1 MRLGRTTRVALA
13 LAAVAGTAVLA
24 LIAHAAFAVERDF
37 AATDARLE
45 LPLTKDTQRQSHGLA
60 FRAAET
66 LLGTG
71 ADRSF
76 RNAVAL
82 FRKSESRTLLPQQQ
96 IRARA
101 LAERQLR
108 SQHAGPTARSR
119 AENLLGVL
127 EFEDARSDPTGAG
140 EDIQASMDAFA
151 QAARTD
157 PANDDAKFNLELLLT
172 LSSNRKVPQP
182 RPNSGRSHGAGSSP
196 GTIGY

>member
-1 MRLGRTTRVALA
+1 VAIV
-13 LAAVAGTAVLA
+13 AAAGLA
-24 LIAHAAFAVERDF
+24 LIARAAFAVERDI

-45 LPLTKDTQRQSHGLA
+45 LPLSRHPDDPSHGLA
-60 FRAAET
+60 YRAAET

-76 RNAVAL
+76 RDAVAL
-82 FRKSESRTLLPQQQ
+82 FRRSEAPGLRPEQRLRL
-96 IRARA
+96 RA
-101 LAERQLR
+101 LAERRLR
-108 SQHAGPTARSR
+108 SQHAQAPARSR

-140 EDIQASMDAFA
+140 EDIQESIDAFA

-157 PANDDAKFNLELLLT
+157 PANDDAKYNLELLYT

-182 RPNSGRSHGAGSSP
+182 RPRSGKSHGAGGSP

>member
-1 MRLGRTTRVALA
+1 VRLGRPARVAVA
-13 LAAVAGTAVLA
+13 LLAVAAACALA
-24 LIAHAAFAVERDF
+24 LIARAAFAVERDF

-45 LPLTKDTQRQSHGLA
+45 LPLAQEPNGQPHGLA
-60 FRAAET
+60 YRAAET

-76 RNAVAL
+76 RDAVAL
-82 FRKSESRTLLPQQQ
+82 FRRSESRTLRPQQ
-96 IRARA
+96 RLRLRA
-101 LAERQLR
+101 LAERRLR
-108 SQHAGPTARSR
+108 SQHAQPTARSR

-157 PANDDAKFNLELLLT
+157 SANDDAKFNLELLLT

-182 RPNSGRSHGAGSSP
+182 KPNTGRSHGAGGSP

>member
-1 MRLGRTTRVALA
+1 MRLGRPGRIALA
-13 LAAVAGTAVLA
+13 LVAVVGAAGLA
-24 LIAHAAFAVERDF
+24 LIARAAFAVERDF

-45 LPLTKDTQRQSHGLA
+45 LPVSRQPDGQTHGLA
-60 FRAAET
+60 YRATET

-76 RNAVAL
+76 RDAVAL
-82 FRKSESRTLLPQQQ
+82 FRKSEAPGLRPEQRLRL
-96 IRARA
+96 RA
-101 LAERQLR
+101 LAERSLR
-108 SQHAGPTARSR
+108 SQHARAPARSR

-140 EDIQASMDAFA
+140 EDIQASIDAFA

-157 PANDDAKFNLELLLT
+157 PANDDAKFNLELLYT
-172 LSSNRKVPQP
+172 LSSNRKVPKPQP
-182 RPNSGRSHGAGSSP
+182 KTGRSHGAGGSP